1 MMVKTLLIQCPL
13 LFIILLIQN
22 VLTLDLGVCVNLE
35 AKLDQN
41 AKILHEIRGK
51 LTTGNIIISVIGP
64 KSLALDRVES
74 KLNETTAILNRHNGI
89 LQELLE
95 AVQRDNRTINLREVA
110 HGKPAEQSS
119 VLAELS
125 ASRAVDGS
133 VNTYMHTLKEQS
145 PYWIVDL
152 GKNYQIKRIEIFN
165 RNEGAKSTGERLH
178 DLDIIVGPSH
188 NKMHLCAHYV
198 GPAQLGAH
206 LIFEC
211 EPDENARY
219 VKLMIKG
226 TEYLHVAEIKV
237 YAVDDRSS

>member
-1 MMVKTLLIQCPL
+1 MMVKTLLIQCSL
-13 LFIILLIQN
+13 LFIILFIQN
-22 VLTLDLGVCVNLE
+22 VLAFDLGVCGNLE
-35 AKLDQN
+35 AKIDQN
-41 AKILHEIRGK
+41 AKILHEILGK
-51 LTTGNIIISVIGP
+51 LTAGNIIISVIGP

-89 LQELLE
+89 LHELLE

-110 HGKPAEQSS
+110 NGKPAEQSS
-119 VLAELS
+119 VQGELS

-133 VNTYMHTLKEQS
+133 VNTFMHTLKEQS

-165 RNEGAKSTGERLH
+165 RNVGSKSTGERLH
-178 DLDIIVGPSH
+178 DLDITVGPSH